1 MNEWMNKV
9 QNYNISRKKTG
20 ENVGVLKSGDKLL
33 DIISKVWSMKA
44 KVDKIDLLKV
54 KKKKNLLGKRQC

>member
-1 MNEWMNKV
+1 MNKV